1 VGFWHRLFY
10 GEDLHERAGELTLEQ
25 VLGEPGNSWLSPS
38 PTNPGNTKSGVTVN
52 SDTAQA
58 LPALYAC
65 VLKICEL
72 SAGLP
77 IHAYRDGSKEPVS
90 PQPRILDE
98 PSADFAF
105 DEWVHA
111 TLRSAL
117 TAGYQIGLIVDRD
130 GASLRPSQVELLA
143 DGRVTV
149 NDETDHARGGSRR
162 VWRLDGQQ
170 IDRSALWH
178 FRGHVAAGN
187 VLGLSPV
194 RYARETIGLGLGA
207 ARFAG
212 DFFGGDAVPLGVL
225 QGDSSGEWFANK
237 EEFDDTY
244 ALVTARRLGKRRTAM
259 LKPGLKWQQISLSP
273 SDVQLIETERW
284 TAQQVCAAYG
294 VPPEEIG
301 MSSGNS
307 MTYANLETRGLALL
321 KFGLDPWL
329 MRMERRFTRD
339 FLPRGQFAKFTR
351 AGLLRTDTLGRYQA
365 YEIGVRGGWLTIEEV
380 RAWEDLEPLTAEQL
394 AGRRRLEAVA

>member
-1 VGFWHRLFY
+1 MWPFRRH
-10 GEDLHERAGELTLEQ
+10 DRATFNIGDMP
-25 VLGEPGNSWLSPS
+25 PGNAWLAPS
-38 PTNPGNTKSGVTVN
+38 PNNAGNTKAGVTVTA
-52 SDTAQA
+52 DTAQA
-58 LPALYAC
+58 LPALYGC
-65 VLKICEL
+65 VRVICEL

-77 IHAYRDGSKEPVS
+77 IHAYRTGSKEPID

-98 PSADFAF
+98 PAAGWPF
-105 DEWVHA
+105 DEWAHA
-111 TLRSAL
+111 LLRSAL
-117 TAGYQIGLIVDRD
+117 TTGNQFGLIVDRD
-130 GASLRPSQVELLA
+130 GASLRPSQVELFG
-143 DGRVTV
+143 DGRVSV
-149 NDETDHARGGSRR
+149 NDETDHARGGTVRT
-162 VWRLDGQQ
+162 WRLDGRRIEREQ
-170 IDRSALWH
+170 LWH

-212 DFFGGDAVPLGVL
+212 DFFGGDCAPLGVIETA
-225 QGDSSGEWFANK
+225 QGAMPWPTSEQFN
-237 EEFDDTY
+237 DTMTLWSLKRY
-244 ALVTARRLGKRRTAM
+244 GRRRTA
-259 LKPGLKWQQISLSP
+259 GLPAGATWKKVGLSP

-329 MRMERRFTRD
+329 MRMERRITRD

-351 AGLLRTDTLGRYQA
+351 AGLLRTDTMGRYQA
-365 YEIGVRGGWLTIEEV
+365 YEIGIRSGWLLRSEA
-380 RAWEDLEPLTAEQL
+380 RAFEDLEPIPGLDKMPMPPP
-394 AGRRRLEAVA
+394 GRPILEAVA